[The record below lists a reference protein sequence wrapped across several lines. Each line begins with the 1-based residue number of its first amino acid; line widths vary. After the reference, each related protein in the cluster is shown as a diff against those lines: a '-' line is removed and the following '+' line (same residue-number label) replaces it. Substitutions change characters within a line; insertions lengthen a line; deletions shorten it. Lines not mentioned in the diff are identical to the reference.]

1 MSLDDY
7 LFALTR
13 YWTLC
18 QIKWPGSAKL
28 FQPQSKIQTLAT
40 VDRLVGFSYY
50 QQHRNI
56 TTTGREESSQSSR
69 GAIQSETSPYQVI
82 YSRHVRK
89 KSRLHPQRPYPRGGG
104 KHVLFPELEAVH
116 LLQDHPAVA
125 LALEEVGAGEDG
137 GGTLGFASLDQH
149 CRGHVVGLHTPR
161 RKERRHKIKK
171 KKNALGILVFLEQC
185 TYISAHAVSTAGR
198 SSS

>member
-7 LFALTR
+7 LNRILNIVPNKVAR
-13 YWTLC
+13 QCKTLSTTI
-18 QIKWPGSAKL
+18 QNTNFGDRRPTSWFQLLSTTQEHHNHRSRGVKSV
-28 FQPQSKIQTLAT
+28 QPQSHTI
-40 VDRLVGFSYY
+40 
-50 QQHRNI
+50 RNI
-56 TTTGREESSQSSR
+56 TLSSY
-69 GAIQSETSPYQVI
+69 IQWTRSE
-82 YSRHVRK
+82 

-171 KKNALGILVFLEQC
+171 N
-185 TYISAHAVSTAGR
+185 
-198 SSS
+198 